1 MKDWSVGLV
10 QVPEPGLEIEDW
22 WKASISQLPKEDRSR
37 ATHVYGLE
45 HLEGKELDD
54 CWRKLLPAT
63 QVFAFIKEE
72 IGMRKAALQCRV
84 YLSFHVS

>member
-1 MKDWSVGLV
+1 MLCDQEQETAVHLSLECVYAREVWLLMKDWSVGLV

-54 CWRKLLPAT
+54 C
-63 QVFAFIKEE
+63 
-72 IGMRKAALQCRV
+72 
-84 YLSFHVS
+84 

>member
-1 MKDWSVGLV
+1 MLCDQEQETAVHLSLECVYAREVWLLMDWSVGLV

-54 CWRKLLPAT
+54 C
-63 QVFAFIKEE
+63 
-72 IGMRKAALQCRV
+72 
-84 YLSFHVS
+84 